1 MAETGDSEFVDPFS
15 ADSDGESDSGEG
27 EGGVASQELRSSDE
41 GEEIPPEPGAPGD
54 LAVAP
59 LAVREAANLAGMSP
73 EQKARYDA
81 ANADIMAN
89 PAVAA
94 FAQEEERAKAA
105 KEETRAAFL
114 AAYRKKQ
121 KEKA

>member
-1 MAETGDSEFVDPFS
+1 MRRGVRVDPEKEK
-15 ADSDGESDSGEG
+15 AITDNIVDPYAES
-27 EGGVASQELRSSDE
+27 
-41 GEEIPPEPGAPGD
+41 EEIPPAPGEDGD
-54 LAVAP
+54 LAVAS
-59 LAVREAANLAGMSP
+59 LAIREEAKLMGMSD
-73 EQKARYDA
+73 EQRERYDA
-81 ANADIMAN
+81 AQADIMAH

-121 KEKA
+121 KEKS